1 MDRLHAGLIVIVSF
15 AAACSS
21 TANVPDPAL
30 GPALGVT
37 DASATPSATDATPN
51 PTDAS
56 APTEDADAGLALG
69 PFDAA
74 ACAPNPATG
83 DYPIDVGTVIAAKCA
98 ACHQNPPKSH
108 APFSLLTYED
118 AIQTL
123 SPGVL
128 RWQEM
133 AYVIQPGA
141 NPHMP
146 FGNAPQ
152 LTVTEKQTLDA
163 WFAGC
168 ARPVPAGTGF
178 AADASADGSLPPEAS
193 TTDDASADASTD

>member
-1 MDRLHAGLIVIVSF
+1 MDRLHAGLIFTSF
-15 AAACSS
+15 VVGCSS
-21 TANVPDPAL
+21 TANVPDPEL
-30 GPALGVT
+30 GPALAVT
-37 DASATPSATDATPN
+37 DASAAPSAIDATASA
-51 PTDAS
+51 TDAS
-56 APTEDADAGLALG
+56 APTEDPDAPAALG

-74 ACAPNPATG
+74 ACAPNPPTG
-83 DYPIDVGTVIAAKCA
+83 DYPADVGAVIAAKCA

-146 FGNAPQ
+146 FGNAPP
-152 LTVTEKQTLDA
+152 LAVAEKQTLDG

-168 ARPVPAGTGF
+168 ARPVPPGTGF
-178 AADASADGSLPPEAS
+178 AADASADGSLPEGAS